1 VAVLARLG
9 SRRPGREYGGLPGR
23 AEFRRRAVAVARSD
37 TPRAGARQ
45 AREALIGRGPD
56 RPRVGPAVPAAEPRG
71 RAGAA
76 CERAR
81 EGDRAAATLA
91 AADQADES
99 RDGTA
104 ARRQATTV
112 TDEAPASPGRRVS
125 QAGGAGGGG
134 NASSCGNRTSIVVP
148 APASRTWT
156 LPPCDST
163 IAATIA
169 SPSPAPPV
177 DRARAGS
184 PR

>member
-9 SRRPGREYGGLPGR
+9 SRRPGCEHGGLAGR
-23 AEFRRRAVAVARSD
+23 AELRRRAVALARSD
-37 TPRAGARQ
+37 APRAGARS
-45 AREALIGRGPD
+45 AREALVRRCPD
-56 RPRVGPAVPAAEPRG
+56 RPRVGAAVPAAEPRG

-76 CERAR
+76 CDRAR

-91 AADQADES
+91 AADQADEG

-104 ARRQATTV
+104 SRRQATTV

-125 QAGGAGGGG
+125 QAAGAGGAG

-148 APASRTWT
+148 TSVSSTWT
-156 LPPCDST
+156 PPPCDST